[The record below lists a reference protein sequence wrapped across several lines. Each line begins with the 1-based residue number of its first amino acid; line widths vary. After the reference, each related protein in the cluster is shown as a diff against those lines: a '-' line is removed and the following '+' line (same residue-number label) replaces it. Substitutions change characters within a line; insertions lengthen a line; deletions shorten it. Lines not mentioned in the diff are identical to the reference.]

1 MPEYKYAVY
10 DGHLNLIASGMTMH
24 DALLFCKALFE
35 DAYAEPRIT
44 FAISRILPEGGTHD
58 KKKKN
63 L

>member
-10 DGHLNLIASGMTMH
+10 DGHLNLLASGMTMH

-35 DAYAEPRIT
+35 DACAEPRIT
-44 FAISRILPEGGTHD
+44 FAISRKSTEGGND
-58 KKKKN
+58 DGEYKD

>member
-10 DGHLNLIASGMTMH
+10 DGNLNLLASDMTMH

-35 DAYAEPRIT
+35 DAWAEPGLVFSIVRK
-44 FAISRILPEGGTHD
+44 SPEGGND
-58 KKKKN
+58 DGEYKD